1 MEKIKIKIK
10 TNYIKLDQ
18 FLKYVGIS
26 ETGGEGKLLIKNS
39 EVKVNGII
47 TTERG
52 KKIKKGDNI
61 EVLGVG
67 EYIVI

>member
-1 MEKIKIKIK
+1 MEKIKIE
-10 TNYIKLDQ
+10 TDYIKLDQ
-18 FLKYVGIS
+18 FLKYIGIA
-26 ETGGEGKLLIKNS
+26 ETGGEGKLIIKN
-39 EVKVNGII
+39 EKVKVNGEII
-47 TTERG
+47 TKRG